1 MVAPHSHDAKDSL
14 DQALEGSKDGIRAVA
29 ISLCILLLTAG
40 IQAIVVETSGSVALL
55 GDTLHNAAD
64 ALTAVPLWLAF
75 RLGRRAPTS
84 RFTYGYGKAEDVAGL
99 AVLALIFGSAAFAGY
114 EAIDRL
120 VHPQKITHLGFV
132 MAAAVV
138 GTVGNGVV
146 AQYRIRVG
154 RRIGSAALEADGIH
168 ARTDGVTS
176 LLVLIGAIAVALGA
190 QWADAVVGLV
200 ITAAILVVGYQAAQ
214 SVGQRL
220 LDAVDPG
227 IVARIS
233 ATVAAADGVVAV
245 TEVRARWMGH
255 RLLAQVRLSVDGPYR
270 SRKHTRLPRS
280 PTTSFSMTSQTCR
293 TPSSMSIPPGLA
305 SIHTPQQLTIGV
317 RTSTMLPCLLRTW
330 RGRLIPEPRPR
341 PSPRRPRLS
350 WAHAAPAP
358 ATSAGISSGFR
369 APLAF
374 FSQAFSTN
382 RLLDQTRACGRYR
395 TRTDDL
401 LVVSQLL

>member
-1 MVAPHSHDAKDSL
+1 MGTLRFAQVRSIRNVQPRGSDTRLGPVAATDEPEAHPDDLHGAAGQHAHGHEHDEHHQHDGLLGALRGLVAPHSHDAKDSL
-14 DQALEGSKDGIRAVA
+14 DQALEGSRDGIRAVA
-29 ISLCILLLTAG
+29 ISLVILLLTAG
-40 IQAIVVETSGSVALL
+40 IQALVVVASGSVALL

-75 RLGRRAPTS
+75 RVGRRAPMA

-120 VHPQKITHLGFV
+120 IHPQKITHLGFV

-138 GTVGNGVV
+138 GAVGNEVV
-146 AQYRIRVG
+146 AQYRIQVG

-176 LLVLIGAIAVALGA
+176 LLVLVGAIAVALGA

-200 ITAAILVVGYQAAQ
+200 ITAAILVIGYQAAK

-227 IVARIS
+227 IVDRIS
-233 ATVAAADGVVAV
+233 RTAEAVDGVVAV

-255 RLLAQVRLSVDGPYR
+255 RLLAQVRLSVDGA
-270 SRKHTRLPRS
+270 LPITKAHEIAEVAHHELLHHMPNLS
-280 PTTSFSMTSQTCR
+280 DAIIHVDPT
-293 TPSSMSIPPGLA
+293 
-305 SIHTPQQLTIGV
+305 GV
-317 RTSTMLPCLLRTW
+317 GVVP
-330 RGRLIPEPRPR
+330 
-341 PSPRRPRLS
+341 
-350 WAHAAPAP
+350 HAATAHHRNW
-358 ATSAGISSGFR
+358 G
-369 APLAF
+369 
-374 FSQAFSTN
+374 
-382 RLLDQTRACGRYR
+382 
-395 TRTDDL
+395 
-401 LVVSQLL
+401 